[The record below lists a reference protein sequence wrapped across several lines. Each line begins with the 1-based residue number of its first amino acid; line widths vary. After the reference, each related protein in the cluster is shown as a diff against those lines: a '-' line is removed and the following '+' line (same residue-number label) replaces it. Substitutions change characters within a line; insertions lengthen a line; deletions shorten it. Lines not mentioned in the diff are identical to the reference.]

1 MYVFREGRYN
11 VSSEGLRRSLRQSL
25 EQLRLGHNSPRQN
38 FLAIESLLRAGEL
51 ECALA
56 DCNHVHEQTACCITD
71 ELAAGLVSQTC
82 TTPSAPLEA
91 LASLALPYEVTIG
104 VPEGFAYYALHPMQY
119 ARLAENIAFPT
130 QRVAVVGIRSIG
142 TTLGAVVKAALVNRG
157 VSAERITVRPE

>member
-25 EQLRLGHNSPRQN
+25 EELRLGHNSPRQN

-71 ELAAGLVSQTC
+71 ELAAGLVSPTR
-82 TTPSAPLEA
+82 TTPLEA
-91 LASLALPYEVTIG
+91 LASLALPDEVTIG
-104 VPEGFAYYALHPMQY
+104 VPEGFAYYALHPRQY

-130 QRVAVVGIRSIG
+130 RRVAVVGIRSIG